1 MKFTVSSSEL
11 LHGLLSVSRVISNK
25 NTLPILDNFL
35 FVLNGNSLEVTASDL
50 EMTLKTTITIDD
62 VKEEGEIAVPA
73 KLLTD
78 SLKEFPDLPLEF
90 STNDSDKESILNI
103 KWLSGASQIP
113 YFPADDYPVLPTLE
127 ESAISVNMP
136 AETLLTGINN
146 TLYATAE
153 EELRPVMNGIF
164 FDMGPES
171 TTMVASD
178 SHKLVCYTRKDV
190 KASDKSSFIL
200 PKKPAAILKTILPKT
215 DDPIKI
221 IFDQKNAY
229 FEFDN
234 NILICRLV
242 EGNYPAYR
250 SVIPKNNPNKL
261 IISRLSMLNGVKRVA
276 VCSNQATSHIKLSLS
291 YNQLVISAQDLSF
304 SISAHETLS
313 CQYEG
318 DPMEIGFKST
328 FLAEILS
335 NLPFEDIR
343 LELSDPTRAGLILA
357 AEQTNSNED
366 ICSLLMPIRIPV

>member
-11 LHGLLSVSRVISNK
+11 LHGLLSVSRVISTK
-25 NTLPILDNFL
+25 NRRPILDNFL
-35 FVLNGNSLEVTASDL
+35 FVLNGNTLEVTASDL
-50 EMTLKTTITIDD
+50 EMTLKTTITIED

-78 SLKEFPDLPLEF
+78 SLKEFPDLPLTF
-90 STNDSDKESILNI
+90 STSEGENESTLDIVWI
-103 KWLSGASQIP
+103 SGASKIP
-113 YFPADDYPVLPTLE
+113 YFPANDYPTLQKLDQSATSVLIP
-127 ESAISVNMP
+127 S
-136 AETLLTGINN
+136 ETLLAGINN

-164 FDMGPES
+164 FDMNTDS

-178 SHKLVCYTRKDV
+178 SHKLVCYTRQDV
-190 KASDKSSFIL
+190 KADEKSSFIL
-200 PKKPAAILKTILPKT
+200 PKKPAAILKSILSKS
-215 DDPIKI
+215 DDTVKI

-229 FEFDN
+229 FEFDS

-261 IISRLSMLNGVKRVA
+261 IINRVDLLNAVKRVA

-291 YNQLVISAQDLSF
+291 FNNLVISAQDLSF
-304 SISAHETLS
+304 SISAHESLN
-313 CQYEG
+313 CQYDG
-318 DPMEIGFKST
+318 DVMDIGFKST
-328 FLAEILS
+328 FLVEILN
-335 NLPFEDIR
+335 NLPFEDI
-343 LELSDPTRAGLILA
+343 LFELSDPTRAGLILNA
-357 AEQTNSNED
+357 DQTNTKED